1 MTNIFPT
8 PMTRDELQRELQ
20 LAINLILSCWS
31 GMDASERDMA
41 LRLASK
47 YEVHEGYVDLD
58 WRKERRKELEALEA
72 KELNDE
78 A

>member
-1 MTNIFPT
+1 MEATWRT
-8 PMTRDELQRELQ
+8 PMSRDELQRELQ
-20 LAINLILSCWS
+20 LAINLSLSCWAR
-31 GMDASERDMA
+31 MEATERDMA

-47 YEVHEGYVDLD
+47 FENCEGYVELD
-58 WRKERRKELEALEA
+58 WRKALRDEMEA

>member
-20 LAINLILSCWS
+20 LAINLSLSCWAR
-31 GMDASERDMA
+31 MDADQRDMA

-47 YEVHEGYVDLD
+47 YEVHEGYVDAID
-58 WRKERRKELEALEA
+58 WRKERRKELEALE
-72 KELNDE
+72 EQE
-78 A
+78 